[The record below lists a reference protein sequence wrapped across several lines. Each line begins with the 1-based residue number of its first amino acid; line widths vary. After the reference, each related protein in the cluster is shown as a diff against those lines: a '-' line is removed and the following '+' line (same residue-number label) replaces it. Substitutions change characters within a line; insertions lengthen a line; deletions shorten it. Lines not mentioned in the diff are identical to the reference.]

1 MRIGIDATSLPAQ
14 LTGSGN
20 YVFQLISALNRIDT
34 TNQYLVFTSTPQAAA
49 LGVERDGFRV
59 LRHDFS
65 GRGMR
70 LVWEQV
76 GLPAL
81 VRRHRLDVLHSP
93 HYTMPLRHS
102 ARSVVTFHDLTFLL
116 YPELHQLAKRIFF
129 PAMMRW
135 SARHA
140 KQIIAVSES
149 TRRDLVRM
157 LGVSLHRV
165 TTVLSAADTYY
176 RPAPAVEVAKVC
188 ARYGLKPGEYL
199 LYVGVL
205 EPRKCIDRL
214 VEAFGRIT
222 PTAGGLTLV
231 IAGKRGWMYDRI
243 FAQVTALGLQD
254 RVRFPGYV
262 PRADLPALYSG
273 ARAFVYPSRYEGFG
287 LPVLEAM
294 SCGTPV
300 VTTNVSSMPEVAGDG
315 ALLVDPDDVPSLAAA
330 LARVIHDARLREEL
344 SRRGLARA
352 AGFSWER
359 CARETLRVYES
370 AVNGPENGT

>member
-1 MRIGIDATSLPAQ
+1 VRIGIDATSLPAQ
-14 LTGSGN
+14 LTGAGN
-20 YVFQLISALNRIDT
+20 YVFQLITALNRIDT
-34 TNQYLVFTSTPQAAA
+34 TNQYLIFTTTLQAEA
-49 LGVERDGFRV
+49 LSVEREGFRV
-59 LRHDFS
+59 LRQNFRS
-65 GRGMR
+65 RGTR

-116 YPELHQLAKRIFF
+116 YPELHQVAKRIFF
-129 PAMMRW
+129 PAIMRW

-140 KQIIAVSES
+140 RRIITVSES
-149 TRRDLVRM
+149 TRRDLIRM
-157 LGVSLHRV
+157 LGVPPDRV
-165 TTVLSAADTYY
+165 TTVLSAADSDY
-176 RPAPAVEVAKVC
+176 RPAPGAEVADVC
-188 ARYGLKPGEYL
+188 ARYGLRPGEYL

-205 EPRKCIDRL
+205 EPRKGVDRL
-214 VEAFGRIT
+214 VEAFSRVT
-222 PTAGGLTLV
+222 PAAGGLTLV

-243 FAQVTALGLQD
+243 FAQVAALGLQEQ
-254 RVRFPGYV
+254 VRFPGYV

-300 VTTNVSSMPEVAGDG
+300 ITTNVSSMPEVAGDG
-315 ALLVDPDDVPSLAAA
+315 ALLVDPDDVHGLAAA
-330 LARVIHDARLREEL
+330 LARVVHNARLREEL
-344 SRRGLARA
+344 SCRGQARA
-352 AGFSWER
+352 ASFSWER
-359 CARETLRVYES
+359 CARETLRVYED
-370 AVNGPENGT
+370 AVNGQEDGK